1 LEQEINLK
9 MKIAIISP
17 SLKMGGIERALTI
30 LANYFASVGHEVVFI
45 SCQDQEPFYKLED
58 YVAFYEFKYTRKAGI
73 INKFLFYYN
82 LILFLRKKVKEVKPD
97 CVLSFGDVFNPLV
110 LLALYNKKVP
120 VFISD
125 RTSPDFPFNPI
136 VKFGKKWLY
145 PTSNGFVAQTERA
158 ANYNKIQFGSKLKIK
173 IIPNAIK
180 AVTLNAD
187 IVRKKQIVYV
197 GRLSKEKGVAR
208 LVEAFGK
215 IKDKSWKLALA
226 GDGPE
231 NANLQCLVQE
241 LNLTDRVIFLG
252 KVTEIDVLLA
262 QSSIFVLPS
271 FLEGFPN
278 ALCEAMSAGLPSICF
293 DCIPHEELIIEG
305 KNGFVMKDGDLIALA
320 NAIDRLTCDE
330 KFRNQIGANA
340 LEINTKLGIDK
351 IGQEYLKFICNT
363 N

>member
-1 LEQEINLK
+1 

-17 SLKMGGIERALTI
+17 SLKMGGIERALTV

-45 SCQDQEPFYKLED
+45 SCQDHDPFYKLED
-58 YVAFYEFKYTRKAGI
+58 AVEFYEFKYSRKSGV
-73 INKFLFYYN
+73 INKVLFYYN
-82 LILFLRKKVKEVKPD
+82 LLLFLRKKVTEVKPD

-110 LLALYNKKVP
+110 LLALYKNKIP

-145 PTSNGFVAQTERA
+145 PKATGFIAQTERA
-158 ANYNKIQFGSKLKIK
+158 AKYKQKQFNNALHIK
-173 IIPNAIK
+173 IIPNALK
-180 AVTLNAD
+180 AIALHPD
-187 IVRKKQIVYV
+187 IPRKKQIVYV

-208 LVEAFGK
+208 LIEAFSK
-215 IKDKSWKLALA
+215 IKNKNWKLALA

-231 NANLQCLVQE
+231 KANLQRLAQE
-241 LNLTDRVIFLG
+241 LNLMDQVLFLG
-252 KVTEIDVLLA
+252 KVTEVDVLLA

-305 KNGFVMKDGDLIALA
+305 KNGFVVKDGDLIALA
-320 NAIDRLTCDE
+320 NAIDKLTYDE